1 LRQLILGLYQQIY
14 ALVEV
19 IASPGTK
26 SILLFL
32 IPTLTAQ
39 QFFDMIAQAA
49 GRPVPVHASVA
60 SPALLAAAGT
70 FSPLLREMREMA
82 CQFRAPLVIDSSRFD
97 AAFGRLE
104 PTPHSDAVAQ
114 TVAWYRSAD
123 PAPAAAH
130 GRLTDSAPHPAGGAM
145 WRNGRRVGSMYRP
158 RRDAPTRSSG
168 MNEPQI
174 NVDHFYHRPVYH
186 VVGLLTENSEVPAI
200 SKDLASAG
208 VDVTAVEILCGEQ
221 GARILDEHGRYHG
234 LRGRIVRAFQRLGY
248 DETTLAIYD
257 EALRKGDLL
266 LQVPAPPAQRRRVV
280 ELLQHHHV
288 HDVGYFAPG
297 TFEQFP
303 ILDAD

>member
-1 LRQLILGLYQQIY
+1 
-14 ALVEV
+14 
-19 IASPGTK
+19 
-26 SILLFL
+26 
-32 IPTLTAQ
+32 
-39 QFFDMIAQAA
+39 M
-49 GRPVPVHASVA
+49 H
-60 SPALLAAAGT
+60 
-70 FSPLLREMREMA
+70 
-82 CQFRAPLVIDSSRFD
+82 
-97 AAFGRLE
+97 
-104 PTPHSDAVAQ
+104 
-114 TVAWYRSAD
+114 
-123 PAPAAAH
+123 
-130 GRLTDSAPHPAGGAM
+130 
-145 WRNGRRVGSMYRP
+145 RP

-168 MNEPQI
+168 VNEPQI
-174 NVDHFYHRPVYH
+174 NVDHFYHRPVFH
-186 VVGLLTENSEVPAI
+186 VVGLLTENSQISAI

-266 LQVPAPPAQRRRVV
+266 LQVPAPPAQRRRVA
-280 ELLQHHHV
+280 ELLQRHHV